1 MAGPRARLLLPAL
14 LAGAAF
20 LSGCQGGSAPPQAVR
35 NVGENLSGEACRAE
49 PRRGQVRADQPVLD
63 ILCANSGRPAGS
75 FVQLGPQRGA
85 PASGDAR
92 KAFFARALEGSP
104 PMRALSARATCD
116 APEWISTPAEPEIL
130 VARCTLK
137 DGGWPYVVAGLAAGD
152 ALAVGEGQPSA
163 FPALAHAMRQGL
175 PGAAA
180 RDVPALTPAER
191 QALADRLQALFGA
204 GTAITGD
211 AGAYQDFVE
220 LARLY
225 NSTNNHPA
233 AETAYRRALDLQTAA
248 LGTGHPGLGTTLM
261 MLASEISN
269 QGRGEEADAF
279 FRRAEPLIIKS
290 PDPGEYPRYL
300 SYLGMHAANQRQFD
314 RALSIARD
322 TIQRRR
328 DLIEQ
333 QGGGIPAGLESGA
346 SSGASIFGGAVLLQ
360 AELAHTLMFAS
371 AMALRTGDL
380 AGAESFALEARRIVD
395 RTPGLPAWWQPQVI
409 GQLGEVLAARGDFRN
424 AERLLASAASLRL
437 RVFGTGWPV
446 AQGMMALGRAQA
458 DDGRYP
464 AAIDNYR
471 GALRLVLGE
480 AQVRNL
486 NFDQIQPFLT
496 AAHEQARLEPKAADA
511 LHAEMFSAVQLMR
524 EGTMGR
530 AVARTAQRVA
540 SEDPR
545 IAELVRERNEAT
557 RRRDR
562 LQIDLTGELGR
573 SPQSRDEARVARL
586 RGELA
591 QQTQRVDALGDA
603 IEKAVPGFTR
613 LASPRPVEP
622 ETLMKALGPREAMA
636 VYAVGPDGA
645 FAFLVRASGV
655 RAAKLNTDEA
665 QLAEQVKALRGAF
678 EIRNRNVAPFDAAL
692 SHRLYRTL
700 VAPFEAELA
709 GVDQLF
715 IVANG
720 ALASLPFGILAT
732 APPATA
738 AAGDY
743 SNVAWFAKRVAIA
756 NPPSVRAFLE
766 LRALAGRPSAPEPL
780 LALANPDFGG
790 SAAGGLGALAGT
802 CRTEGAVPSALIR
815 ALAPLP
821 ETADE
826 VRRVALTLRAGND
839 ALLLGPNATAANLR
853 ARQLERYRVLY
864 FATHGLLPGE
874 LRCQAQPGLA
884 MSAPPTDVSDPAID
898 GLLEAGE
905 IASLRLDADLVVLS
919 ACNTA
924 ASGERLGGESLS
936 GLAEAF
942 FFAGARNLL
951 VTHWQVPSQQ
961 TVALTTGMFERL
973 GGDLKKGIALAL
985 RDSQMA
991 LAANPAT
998 SHPFFWGAFV
1008 LQGDGAPAGLPLG
1021 GNPS

>member
-1 MAGPRARLLLPAL
+1 MRANFLLPAL

-20 LSGCQGGSAPPQAVR
+20 VSGCQTGAPAQAAFDA
-35 NVGENLSGEACRAE
+35 GTNLAGEACRAE
-49 PRRGQVRADQPVLD
+49 PRRGQSRGELPVLE

-75 FVQLGPQRGA
+75 LSQLGPQRDA
-85 PASGDAR
+85 PADTGAR
-92 KAFFARALEGSP
+92 KAFFARALEGSAP
-104 PMRALSARATCD
+104 VRALGTRATCD
-116 APEWISTPAEPEIL
+116 APEWISTAAEPEIL
-130 VARCTLK
+130 VMRCTLK
-137 DGGWPYVVAGLAAGD
+137 DGGWPYVVAGLAAGN
-152 ALAVGEGQPSA
+152 ALAFGEGQPSA
-163 FPALAHAMRQGL
+163 FPALVHAMRQGL
-175 PGAAA
+175 PGATPRGTAA
-180 RDVPALTPAER
+180 PTTPADR
-191 QALADRLQALFGA
+191 QALTARLQALFGA

-225 NSTNNHPA
+225 NSTGNFAA

-248 LGTGHPGLGTTLM
+248 LGAGHPGLGTTLM

-269 QGRGEEADAF
+269 QGRGEEADIF

-300 SYLGMHAANQRQFD
+300 GYLGMHAANMRQFD

-333 QGGGIPAGLESGA
+333 QGGGIPAGLEAGGG
-346 SSGASIFGGAVLLQ
+346 GASIFGGAVFLQ
-360 AELAHTLMFAS
+360 AELAHALMFAS

-380 AGAESFALEARRIVD
+380 AGAEAYALEGRRIVD
-395 RTPGLPAWWQPQVI
+395 RTPGLPAWWQPQAI

-437 RVFGTGWPV
+437 RIFGTGWPV
-446 AQGMMALGRAQA
+446 AQGMMALGRAQSE
-458 DDGRYP
+458 DGRYP

-471 GALRLVLGE
+471 GALRLMLGE

-486 NFDQIQPFLT
+486 TFEQVQPFLT
-496 AAHEQARLEPKAADA
+496 AAVEQARIDPKGADA
-511 LHAEMFSAVQLMR
+511 LYAEMFTAVQLMR

-562 LQIDLTGELGR
+562 VQIDLTGELGR
-573 SPQSRDEARVARL
+573 APQTRDDARVRRL
-586 RGELA
+586 RGELD
-591 QQTQRVDALGDA
+591 QQNKRIEALGEA
-603 IEKAVPGFTR
+603 IEKAVPGFAR
-613 LASPRPVEP
+613 LASPRPVDP
-622 ETLMKALGPREAMA
+622 DTLTKALGPREAMA
-636 VYAVGPDGA
+636 IYAVGPDGA
-645 FAFLVRASGV
+645 FAFLVRASGI
-655 RAAKLNTDEA
+655 RAAKLDTDEA

-700 VAPFEAELA
+700 VAPFAAELA
-709 GVDQLF
+709 GIDQLF
-715 IVANG
+715 VVANG
-720 ALASLPFGILAT
+720 PLASLPFGILASE
-732 APPATA
+732 PPASA
-738 AAGDY
+738 APGDY
-743 SNVAWFAKRVAIA
+743 SRVAWLARRVAVA
-756 NPPSVRAFLE
+756 SPPSVRAFLE
-766 LRALAGRPSAPEPL
+766 LRALAAKPSAPEPL

-790 SAAGGLGALAGT
+790 GAAGGLGALADT

-815 ALAPLP
+815 GLAPLP

-826 VRRVALTLRAGND
+826 VRRVALMLKAGND
-839 ALLLGPNATAANLR
+839 ALLLGPSATAANLR

-884 MSAPPTDVSDPAID
+884 MSAPPGDVRDPAID

-991 LAANPAT
+991 LAGVPAT

-1008 LQGDGAPAGLPLG
+1008 LQGDGAPAASLPLG

>member
-1 MAGPRARLLLPAL
+1 MRARFLLSAL
-14 LAGAAF
+14 LAGSAF
-20 LSGCQGGSAPPQAVR
+20 LSGCQTAGTAAQGPRAA
-35 NVGENLSGEACRAE
+35 GENLSGETCRAE
-49 PRRGQVRADQPVLD
+49 TRRGQSRSDQPTLD

-75 FVQLGPQRGA
+75 VVQLGLQRGV
-85 PASGDAR
+85 PADDAAR
-92 KAFFARALEGSP
+92 RSFFAAALEGSA
-104 PMRALSARATCD
+104 PMRALGARATCET
-116 APEWISTPAEPEIL
+116 PEWIATPAEPEIL
-130 VARCTLK
+130 VARCALK
-137 DGGWPYVVAGLAAGD
+137 DGGWPYLVTGLAAGD
-152 ALAVGEGQPSA
+152 AMAFGEGQPGA
-163 FPALAHAMRQGL
+163 FPALAHAMRRDL

-180 RDVPALTPAER
+180 RDVATLTAAER
-191 QALADRLQALFGA
+191 QALTQRLEALFGP

-211 AGAYQDFVE
+211 SVGAYQDFVE

-225 NSTNNHPA
+225 NSTGNNQA
-233 AETAYRRALDLQTAA
+233 AEAAYRRALELQTTAMGA
-248 LGTGHPGLGTTLM
+248 EHPGVGTTLTL
-261 MLASEISN
+261 LAIEISN
-269 QGRGEEADAF
+269 QGRGEEADVF
-279 FRRAEPLIIKS
+279 FRRAEPLVIKS

-300 SYLGMHAANQRQFD
+300 SYLGIHAANQRQFD
-314 RALSIARD
+314 RALAIARD

-346 SSGASIFGGAVLLQ
+346 GSGASIFGGAVFLQ
-360 AELAHTLMFAS
+360 AELANALMFAS

-380 AGAESFALEARRIVD
+380 AGAETYALEARRIVD
-395 RTPGLPAWWQPQVI
+395 RTPGLPAWWQPNAI

-424 AERLLASAASLRL
+424 AERLLASAAALRVQ
-437 RVFGTGWPV
+437 VFGTGWPV
-446 AQGMMALGRAQA
+446 AQGLMALGRAQA
-458 DDGRYP
+458 ADGRFP
-464 AAIDNYR
+464 AAIENYR
-471 GALRLVLGE
+471 GALRLVLAE
-480 AQVRNL
+480 TQTRNL
-486 NFDQIQPFLT
+486 TFDQIQPFLS
-496 AAHEQARLEPKAADA
+496 AADEQSRREAGAADA
-511 LHAEMFSAVQLMR
+511 LHAEMFAAAQLMR

-545 IAELVRERNEAT
+545 IAELVRERGEAT

-562 LQIDLTGELGR
+562 LQVDLSGETGR
-573 SPQSRDEARVARL
+573 PPQTRDGARVTRL
-586 RGELA
+586 TAELA
-591 QQTQRVDALGDA
+591 QQNARVDAFGA
-603 IEKAVPGFTR
+603 EIEKAAPGFSR

-622 ETLMKALGPREAMA
+622 ATLMKALGPREAL
-636 VYAVGPDGA
+636 VIYTVGPDGA
-645 FAFLVRASGV
+645 FAFFV
-655 RAAKLNTDEA
+655 RAAGIRAARLDTDEA

-678 EIRNRNVAPFDAAL
+678 EIRNRNVAPFDTGL

-709 GVDQLF
+709 GIDQMF
-715 IVANG
+715 VVANG
-720 ALASLPFGILAT
+720 ALASLPFGILAA
-732 APPATA
+732 APPPNA

-743 SNVAWFAKRVAIA
+743 SGVAWLAKRVAIS

-766 LRALAGRPSAPEPL
+766 LRALASRPSAPEPL

-790 SAAGGLGALAGT
+790 GAANGLSALAGT

-826 VRRVALTLRAGND
+826 VRRVALTLNAGSD
-839 ALLLGPNATAANLR
+839 ALLLGANATAANLR
-853 ARQLERYRVLY
+853 SRQLERYRVLY

-884 MSAPPTDVSDPAID
+884 MSAPPTDVTNPADD

-905 IASLRLDADLVVLS
+905 IASLHLDADLVVLS

-973 GGDLKKGIALAL
+973 GGDLKKGITLAL

-991 LAANPAT
+991 LAAVPAT

-1008 LQGDGAPAGLPLG
+1008 LQGDGAPAASLPLK